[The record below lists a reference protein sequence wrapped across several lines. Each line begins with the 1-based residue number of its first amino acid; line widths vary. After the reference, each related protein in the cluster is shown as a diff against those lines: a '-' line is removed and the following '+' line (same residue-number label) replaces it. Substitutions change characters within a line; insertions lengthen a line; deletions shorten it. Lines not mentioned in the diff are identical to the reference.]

1 MTNKIPDVDLG
12 IGSILTRRAFLDPGR
27 EAIVFQDRR
36 VTYKQL
42 DERSN
47 AVGNKAVQFG
57 IKRGDRVGILMSNCN
72 EYLEIF
78 FGIAKI
84 GAIAVHINTRLAP
97 REIEFVLVD
106 SGVNALFYGTEFL
119 HLVDQVRPG
128 LKAVRTYVAVGD
140 NNTDIDYHR
149 DVVTGDMTESGIR
162 IDPSDNLMIMYTS
175 GTTGRPKGA
184 LMTHKNALF
193 ASMNVIFGLH
203 VTECRPLI
211 SGPLF
216 HVSGLGGNAIPS
228 IFSGGTLVMLSQFDA
243 ERALQAIEKERC
255 TFMTGVP
262 LFIERML
269 KIQMEKAYRISSLE
283 MMQIG
288 GGAIPG
294 PLVRAWLDYGVRLVE
309 IYGMT
314 EVGSLITLY
323 DDINAIQGKEGSA
336 GKVAL
341 FINVNIVD
349 AEGREIRDGG
359 VGEILLNGESVIKGY
374 WNRPEEN
381 EVIFKDGWL
390 STGDLGRMDEDGFL
404 YIVGRKKDMIKSGG
418 ENVYPA
424 ELELVILEHSD
435 IEAASI
441 VGIPDQAWGEAVCAA
456 IVMKKGRELSE
467 GDFIDYCKAN
477 MARFKVPKKVKFVH
491 ELPRNVT
498 GKVLKQEVKELF
510 LNSKSE

>member
-1 MTNKIPDVDLG
+1 MDPD
-12 IGSILTRRAFLDPGR
+12 R

-36 VTYKQL
+36 VTYKKL
-42 DERSN
+42 DEKSN
-47 AVGNKAVQFG
+47 AVGNTLVRLG
-57 IKRGDRVGILMSNCN
+57 VKRGDRVGILMSNCN

-97 REIEFVLVD
+97 REIEFILTD

-119 HLVDQVRPG
+119 HLVDQVRPR

-140 NNTDIDYHR
+140 NSMDIDYHR
-149 DVVTGDMTESGIR
+149 DVVTGDMTEPGIR

-184 LMTHKNALF
+184 LMTHRNALF

-243 ERALQAIEKERC
+243 EAALQAIEREQC
-255 TFMTGVP
+255 TFTTGVP

-269 KIQMEKAYRISSLE
+269 KIQKDKNYRISSLE

-323 DDINAIQGKEGSA
+323 DDINAIQQKEGSA
-336 GKVAL
+336 GKAAL
-341 FINVNIVD
+341 FINANIVD
-349 AEGREIRDGG
+349 ADGSEIRDGR
-359 VGEILLNGESVIKGY
+359 VGEIILNGESVIKSY

-381 EVIFKDGWL
+381 EVIFKNGWF
-390 STGDLGRMDEDGFL
+390 STGDLGRIDDDGFL

-424 ELELVILEHSD
+424 ELELAILEHPD
-435 IEAASI
+435 VEAVSV
-441 VGIPDQAWGEAVCAA
+441 VGIPDQNWGEAVCAA
-456 IVMKKGRELSE
+456 VVLKEGRTLSE
-467 GDFIDYCKAN
+467 RDFIDYCKTN
-477 MARFKVPKKVKFVH
+477 VARFKVPKKVIFIN
-491 ELPRNVT
+491 ELPRNAT
-498 GKVLKQEVKELF
+498 GKVLKREVKELF
-510 LNSKSE
+510 FKSESE